1 MKVDV
6 INFDG
11 AVVSSAELSEDIFC
25 LQPQSDIIYKVI
37 HWQLAKRRAGTHQ
50 VKERGDVAGSTR
62 KIRQQKGSG
71 GARHGAIRAAQFRGG
86 GIIFGPHF
94 RSHEYKLNKKLRALG
109 LKHALSTK
117 LQANKLIVL
126 ENTNL
131 DSHKTKDFLAKINKI
146 SGHSSLIIDAEVA
159 ENLRKSCS
167 SCSNLHKIDALPVM
181 GLNVYDVINH
191 DTLILTV
198 DALKKI
204 EERLS

>member
-11 AVVSSAELSEDIFC
+11 AIVSSAELSEEIFC
-25 LQPQSDIIYKVI
+25 LQPQLDIIYKVI
-37 HWQLAKRRAGTHQ
+37 HWQLAKKRAGTHQ

-62 KIRQQKGSG
+62 KIRQQKGTG
-71 GARHGAIRAAQFRGG
+71 GARHGGIRAAQFRGG

-94 RSHEYKLNKKLRALG
+94 RSHEYKLNKKLRAIG
-109 LKHALSTK
+109 LKHALSSK
-117 LQANKLIVL
+117 LLENKLIVL
-126 ENTNL
+126 ENTSL
-131 DSHKTKDFLAKINKI
+131 DSLKTKNFLAKINKI
-146 SGHSSLIIDAEVA
+146 SSNSSLIIDAEIP
-159 ENLRKSCS
+159 ENLRK
-167 SCSNLHKIDALPVM
+167 SCSNLHKIDALPVI
-181 GLNVYDVINH
+181 GLNVYDVLNH